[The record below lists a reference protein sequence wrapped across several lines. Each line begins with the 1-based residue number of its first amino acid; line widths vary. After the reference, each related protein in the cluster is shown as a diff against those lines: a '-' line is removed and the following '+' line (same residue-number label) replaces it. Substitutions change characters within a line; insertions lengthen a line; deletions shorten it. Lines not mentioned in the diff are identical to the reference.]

1 MASKNHA
8 LERELRALLARRGRI
23 TFAEFMG
30 MALYWPGAGYY
41 ASGRSPVG
49 PEGDYYTSP
58 SVHPA
63 FGALLALQLEEMW
76 QRLARPDPF
85 WAIEL
90 GAGPGRLA
98 QDITGFSRHL
108 DPNFAA
114 ALHYVCVDRGEV
126 GGPDGLPALR
136 AAGVPFQNLI
146 GCILSNELLDAFPV
160 HRVRMQGGQLE
171 ESFVSQAE
179 GCLIEL
185 WAEPSTPA
193 LAEYLAALGISLP
206 EGCLA
211 EVRPTL
217 APWMREVGQALSRGF
232 VLTIDYGGLAPELY
246 GAHQPR
252 GALLCHYRHTVHEDP
267 LAHLGE
273 QDITAPV
280 DFTTLVLAGEEVGL
294 DPLGLVSQGRFL
306 ENLGLREYREALAR
320 QGLPSAEHNA
330 NQMALLDLAR
340 PEGMGNFRVLVQGK
354 GVASEPLRGLIPS
367 PSHLRRLR
375 ELPLPQLEPER
386 AFLLRGRYPHLA
398 QEIDPQPPP
407 GMPMTPRKG
416 G

>member
-1 MASKNHA
+1 MASKNHD
-8 LERELRALLARRGRI
+8 LERELQSLLAREGRV
-23 TFAEFMG
+23 TFAQFMEV
-30 MALYWPGAGYY
+30 ALYWPGAGYY
-41 ASGRSPVG
+41 TSGRSPAG

-63 FGALLALQLEEMW
+63 FGALLALQMEEMW
-76 QRLARPDPF
+76 QRLARPHRF
-85 WAIEL
+85 WAVEL

-108 DPNFAA
+108 DPQFAA
-114 ALHYVCVDRGEV
+114 ALRYVCVDRGGG
-126 GGPDGLPALR
+126 GGPGGLRALR
-136 AAGVPFQNLI
+136 ATGIPFRNLI

-160 HRVRMQGGQLE
+160 HRVRRQGRRLL
-171 ESFVSQAE
+171 ESFISLSE
-179 GCLIEL
+179 GKLTEL

-211 EVRPTL
+211 EVRPAL
-217 APWMREVGQALSRGF
+217 APWIRKVGQALSRGF

-246 GAHQPR
+246 GAHQPQ
-252 GALLCHYRHTVHEDP
+252 GTLLCHYRHTVHQDP

-280 DFTTLVLAGEEVGL
+280 DFTTLVMAGEEVGL
-294 DPLGLVSQGRFL
+294 EPLGLVSQGRFL

-320 QGLPSAEHNA
+320 RGLPSAEHHA

-354 GVASEPLRGLIPS
+354 GVATEPLLGLIPS
-367 PSHLRRLR
+367 PSHWRRLR

-398 QEIDPQPPP
+398 QEIDPQPPSE
-407 GMPMTPRKG
+407 MPVAPRKG
-416 G
+416 D